1 MICNFCV
8 KLIVKKNL
16 YIPTKQ
22 FLQNTFLS
30 LKRKL
35 RKRKVCRLKSQ
46 EDREFKLNGNPCQF
60 RSLYFS

>member
-46 EDREFKLNGNPCQF
+46 EDREFKLNGNPRQF

>member
-46 EDREFKLNGNPCQF
+46 EDGEFKLNGNPRQF